1 MGGGGGG
8 GGGEVQKCN
17 SAENLPSLLFL
28 SNMLWKNQLETEK
41 DVNTEYLSK
50 EQQLLHSILLEIIL
64 SPGRHTKLE
73 CLSKFSRT

>member
-1 MGGGGGG
+1 MK
-8 GGGEVQKCN
+8 EP
-17 SAENLPSLLFL
+17 ARD
-28 SNMLWKNQLETEK
+28 EK

-73 CLSKFSRT
+73 CLSKFSVPNSRTLAVP

>member
-1 MGGGGGG
+1 MK
-8 GGGEVQKCN
+8 EP
-17 SAENLPSLLFL
+17 ARD
-28 SNMLWKNQLETEK
+28 EK